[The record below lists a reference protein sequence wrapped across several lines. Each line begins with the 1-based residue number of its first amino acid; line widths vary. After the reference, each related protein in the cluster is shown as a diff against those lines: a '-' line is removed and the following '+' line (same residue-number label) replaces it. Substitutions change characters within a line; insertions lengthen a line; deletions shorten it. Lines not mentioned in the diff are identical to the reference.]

1 MSGRKKTGAS
11 RTSRTSKASRAS
23 GAVKSRIEGSTYFKK
38 AMAAVGIFALG
49 SAVGAKLDSVPA
61 YFEITPPTTVT
72 ETTAPETN
80 VPETTVQKPETVPE
94 TTAPTVAEPPT
105 VPEAPPVTET
115 PSTSTEA
122 PSTTTEAPSTSPE
135 PSSTSTEAP
144 PVTEAPSATAEAPEN
159 DDWME
164 SNVLYTPLV
173 PNTSES
179 GATSA
184 PTDTEQATVVPEAP
198 TATDTSWFEEGS
210 TGSSMTDELAGLLE
224 NVAVFW
230 SSGGQKLHLDPSCPT
245 LGEVRYAGTLEEG
258 QSVRSG
264 GWCMRCAE
272 HLSGE
277 ENSVFYVKGN
287 VLATYESLIASY
299 TYSDCKNGI
308 PN

>member
-11 RTSRTSKASRAS
+11 RTSRTSKTSKASK
-23 GAVKSRIEGSTYFKK
+23 AVKSRIEGSTCFKK

-61 YFEITPPTTVT
+61 YFEIIPPTTVT
-72 ETTAPETN
+72 ETTAPETTAPETTAPETN
-80 VPETTVQKPETVPE
+80 APETTVQKPEEVPE
-94 TTAPTVAEPPT
+94 TTAPTAAEPPT
-105 VPEAPPVTET
+105 VPEAPSV
-115 PSTSTEA
+115 
-122 PSTTTEAPSTSPE
+122 TEAPSTSPE
-135 PSSTSTEAP
+135 IPS
-144 PVTEAPSATAEAPEN
+144 N

-179 GATSA
+179 GAPLA
-184 PTDTEQATVVPEAP
+184 PTDTEQATVVTPSTP
-198 TATDTSWFEEGS
+198 VNPDTSWFEEGS
-210 TGSSMTDELAGLLE
+210 AGSSMTDELAGLLE

-245 LGEVRYAGTLEEG
+245 IGEVRYAGTLEEG
-258 QSVRSG
+258 QSVRGG

-277 ENSVFYVKGN
+277 ENSVFYIKGN

>member
-23 GAVKSRIEGSTYFKK
+23 GAVKSRIERSTYFKK

-80 VPETTVQKPETVPE
+80 LPETTVQKPETVPE

-105 VPEAPPVTET
+105 VPEAPPVTEP

-122 PSTTTEAPSTSPE
+122 PSTSTEPPSTS
-135 PSSTSTEAP
+135 T
-144 PVTEAPSATAEAPEN
+144 EAPEN

-179 GATSA
+179 GAASA
-184 PTDTEQATVVPEAP
+184 PTDTEQATVVPETP
-198 TATDTSWFEEGS
+198 TATDTSWFEEES

>member
-105 VPEAPPVTET
+105 VPEAPPVPET
-115 PSTSTEA
+115 P
-122 PSTTTEAPSTSPE
+122 
-135 PSSTSTEAP
+135 STSTEAP

>member
-23 GAVKSRIEGSTYFKK
+23 RAVKSRIEGSTYFKK

-94 TTAPTVAEPPT
+94 TTAPTVAEPPN

-122 PSTTTEAPSTSPE
+122 PPVTEAPSTS
-135 PSSTSTEAP
+135 T
-144 PVTEAPSATAEAPEN
+144 EAPEN

-210 TGSSMTDELAGLLE
+210 AGSSMTDELAGLLE